1 MKLNINDE
9 IKIRILKQLSDGKV
23 YSFYSLAKT
32 VKANNTTVKK
42 NCAFLRMIGLIRIDE
57 VSSEESA
64 SGTPSYRVTITEDG
78 LKSVENIYASHI
90 GA

>member
-9 IKIRILKQLSDGKV
+9 IKIKILKQLSDRKV
-23 YSFYSLAKT
+23 YSFYLLAKK

-42 NCAFLRMIGLIRIDE
+42 NCIFLRMIGLIRIDE

-64 SGTPSYRVTITEDG
+64 SGTPSYRVMITEKG
-78 LKSVENIYASHI
+78 LKAVENLHAESV
-90 GA
+90 

>member
-1 MKLNINDE
+1 MELNINDE
-9 IKIRILKQLSDGKV
+9 IKIRILKQLSDRKV

-42 NCAFLRMIGLIRIDE
+42 NCAFLHTIGLIMIDE
-57 VSSEESA
+57 VSPEESA

-78 LKSVENIYASHI
+78 SKAVGLVR
-90 GA
+90 